1 VRWEEVI
8 DGVDVS
14 RRRHWVSRRSGFVG
28 RLLQE
33 VTFGLHT
40 LPTIARARSDVIVA
54 ITPVASAI
62 ASSVGARR
70 RRPIGVVVQDLIGNA
85 ASQSGT
91 TSSRLG
97 AIIAGAEYW
106 LLRRADLLGVI
117 TPRFGEIAIE
127 HGVSPRV
134 VRHLPNFSHV
144 MASTASRDKAREV
157 LGWPKDRYL
166 VVHTGNIGKKQ
177 GLDVIPH
184 AARLLQAVDSDVE
197 FVLVGDGNQ
206 REAVETAAAEC
217 RNVRFVGLLSEDE
230 YPLALRA
237 ADLLLLCE
245 RPGVLE
251 MSLPSKL
258 TSYVTSGRP
267 ILAAVQ
273 SGGITATYVTDHEIA
288 EVVDPGDPSALVAGV
303 AALRG
308 DPALADCLI
317 AQAGT
322 HARELDVSI
331 ARHRYAAFIHEL
343 AGSTSRW

>member
-1 VRWEEVI
+1 
-8 DGVDVS
+8 
-14 RRRHWVSRRSGFVG
+14 
-28 RLLQE
+28 
-33 VTFGLHT
+33 
-40 LPTIARARSDVIVA
+40 
-54 ITPVASAI
+54 
-62 ASSVGARR
+62 
-70 RRPIGVVVQDLIGNA
+70 VVVQDLIGNA

-91 TSSRLG
+91 TSSKLG
-97 AIIAGAEYW
+97 AIIARAEYW
-106 LLRRADLLGVI
+106 LLRRAHLLGVI

-134 VRHLPNFSHV
+134 VRDLPNFSHV
-144 MASTASRDKAREV
+144 MASTASRDEAREL

-177 GLDVIPH
+177 GLDVVPH
-184 AARLLQAVDSDVE
+184 AARLLQAGDNDVE

-217 RNVRFVGLLSEDE
+217 RNVRFVGLLREDE

-273 SGGITATYVTDHEIA
+273 SGGITATYVTDHHIA
-288 EVVDPGDPSALVAGV
+288 EVVDPGDPAALVSGV

-308 DPALADCLI
+308 DAPLADRLV
-317 AQAGT
+317 AQAAT
-322 HARELDVSI
+322 VARGLDVSI
-331 ARHRYAAFIHEL
+331 ASRRYAAFIHEL
-343 AGSTSRW
+343 AGSTRRW